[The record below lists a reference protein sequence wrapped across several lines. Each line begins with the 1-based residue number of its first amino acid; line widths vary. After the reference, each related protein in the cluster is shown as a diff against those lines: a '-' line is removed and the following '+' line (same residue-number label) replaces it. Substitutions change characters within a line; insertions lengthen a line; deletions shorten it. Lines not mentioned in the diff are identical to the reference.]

1 MNFKDNEYIV
11 RVWPSGTI
19 TMGKVVVFGSDDPM
33 FKSLED
39 YSYEG
44 GVLSGE
50 IYGYITNLYN
60 LCGDEVDYTNN
71 ITGSYIIRHR
81 KPLNYEISLFESRGY
96 LQLSVEEQLIM
107 KRDVKI
113 SQILS

>member
-19 TMGKVVVFGSDDPM
+19 TMGKVELYGSDSM

-50 IYGYITNLYN
+50 IYGFQYFRSQIPIGNVIT
-60 LCGDEVDYTNN
+60 
-71 ITGSYIIRHR
+71 HR
-81 KPLNYEISLFESRGY
+81 KPLDYEISLFESRGY
-96 LQLSVEEQLIM
+96 LKLSIEEQFIM

>member
-19 TMGKVVVFGSDDPM
+19 TMGKVELYGSDSM

-39 YSYEG
+39 YSEG

-50 IYGYITNLYN
+50 IYGYISNLYT
-60 LCGDEVDYTNN
+60 LDGHEHVDNANN
-71 ITGSYIIRHR
+71 VGIGNVIRHR
-81 KPLNYEISLFESRGY
+81 KPLDYEISLFESRGY
-96 LQLSVEEQLIM
+96 LKLSIEEQFIM
-107 KRDVKI
+107 KRDDKI

>member
-19 TMGKVVVFGSDDPM
+19 TMGKVKLYGSDGR

-44 GVLSGE
+44 GVLSGK
-50 IYGYITNLYN
+50 IYGYILNIYTLD
-60 LCGDEVDYTNN
+60 GHDVDNANN
-71 ITGSYIIRHR
+71 VGIGNVIRHR
-81 KPLNYEISLFESRGY
+81 KPLDYEISLFESRGY
-96 LQLSVEEQLIM
+96 LKLSIEEQFIM
-107 KRDVKI
+107 KRDAKI